1 MDYLLARVDQ
11 LESDK
16 KKLIKENKLLKKQLL
31 DYDQSIL
38 QRIIDGKNL
47 KLQEYKDKNIQR

>member
-47 KLQEYKDKNIQR
+47 KLQEYKDKNLQR

>member
-1 MDYLLARVDQ
+1 MYYLLARVDQ

-47 KLQEYKDKNIQR
+47 KLQEYKDKNLQR

>member
-16 KKLIKENKLLKKQLL
+16 KKLIKENKLLKKQIQ
-31 DYDQSIL
+31 DYDQSIV

-47 KLQEYKDKNIQR
+47 KLQEYKDKNLQR

>member
-16 KKLIKENKLLKKQLL
+16 KKLIKEIKLLKKQLL
-31 DYDQSIL
+31 DYDQTIL